1 MMKALA
7 SSQALARVVLA
18 EILACIRRRSEARY
32 NLVLPKVKAPSF
44 FLLAEAARCDPHL
57 THHAFLQELGKIKA
71 AGFGLKGKGR
81 IGGGRK
87 S

>member
-7 SSQALARVVLA
+7 SNQALARVVLA
-18 EILACIRRRSEARY
+18 EILAYIRRCGEARF
-32 NLVLPKVKAPSF
+32 NLGMPIVKALSF
-44 FLLAEAARCDPHL
+44 FWLAEAAGCNPHL
-57 THHAFLQELGKIKA
+57 TRHAFLQELGKIKA